1 MPETER
7 KSGVRNV
14 SGVCIPNAYKANCC
28 RIQIRSANTEGR
40 KYMSYCTLNSIVG
53 LDVVVVPI
61 VSSRLLLPAMDV
73 SIRDLKPCTAGAI
86 F

>member
-1 MPETER
+1 MPETEG
-7 KSGVRNV
+7 KSDVRNV
-14 SGVCIPNAYKANCC
+14 FPMRKANCC

-53 LDVVVVPI
+53 LDAVVVVVPI

>member
-1 MPETER
+1 MYPGFVFPMR
-7 KSGVRNV
+7 
-14 SGVCIPNAYKANCC
+14 KANCC

-40 KYMSYCTLNSIVG
+40 KYMIYCTLNSIVG
-53 LDVVVVPI
+53 FDVVVVVVPI

>member
-1 MPETER
+1 MYPGFVFPMRIKQTAVEYR
-7 KSGVRNV
+7 YGVQ
-14 SGVCIPNAYKANCC
+14 
-28 RIQIRSANTEGR
+28 IQKG

-53 LDVVVVPI
+53 LDVVVVVPI